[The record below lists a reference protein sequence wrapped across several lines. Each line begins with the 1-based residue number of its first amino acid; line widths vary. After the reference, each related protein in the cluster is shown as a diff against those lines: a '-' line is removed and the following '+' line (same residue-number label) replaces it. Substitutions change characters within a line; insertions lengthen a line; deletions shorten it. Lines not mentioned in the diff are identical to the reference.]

1 MHGTSFEKGHFSG
14 VRSLRPSAR
23 GKHVPLAP
31 ICHPW
36 RTATVGA
43 RGPPTGS
50 RGPAVVPRG
59 PPSGHPPC
67 SAPQTSEGE
76 EQVEPYRA
84 GLAGRDLPLGS
95 FFPCDVIPVM
105 SLPTA
110 IIVVIACVSPASSVS
125 QGGAMSNLRQWPRG
139 LRGRNP
145 FNRPE
150 SLVLNSMRCLY
161 VAYLECL
168 ENLHNM
174 TLGRCLAEKKCS
186 ELFNREGLHFCEGSG
201 RPLTRVVAAGMVG
214 TMVLLS
220 AHQQ

>member
-1 MHGTSFEKGHFSG
+1 MCHWH
-14 VRSLRPSAR
+14 PSATH
-23 GKHVPLAP
+23 GELQPLEPGDLPQAP
-31 ICHPW
+31 GNQPRSPGAHLL
-36 RTATVGA
+36 ATL
-43 RGPPTGS
+43 
-50 RGPAVVPRG
+50 
-59 PPSGHPPC
+59 

-76 EQVEPYRA
+76 EQVGPHRA
-84 GLAGRDLPLGS
+84 GLAGGDLPLGS

-110 IIVVIACVSPASSVS
+110 VIVVIACVSPASVS

-161 VAYLECL
+161 VAYLERL

-174 TLGRCLAEKKCS
+174 TLGRCLPEKKCS

-201 RPLTRVVAAGMVG
+201 RPLTRVVAAGRVG
-214 TMVLLS
+214 TMALLS